1 MINIQNKTRKL
12 FPSIEMNIEQ
22 VDEEISVVIIKTFE
36 IQSCVHGLHFFQNSC
51 ATKEDEPSSLSHD
64 RHAIV

>member
-1 MINIQNKTRKL
+1 
-12 FPSIEMNIEQ
+12 MNIEH